1 MTAPDRG
8 VVAMTVPIVVDDG
21 DNEPDDLDGMNGG
34 GAGDGDA
41 PSAGDTPDLAA
52 LVAENQ
58 RLRAG
63 NERNNRELRKRRE
76 VERAMHDLGIGDAEQ
91 LRARLAAAG
100 GQAQPPPGESPAQ
113 EPSAPPADPSPQQPA
128 LDEREVDRRVQLELE
143 RRELDEQRRVEALS
157 GKLRDS
163 SLRAAMV
170 EAGFTGNW
178 DRALKVIDLDEIK
191 IGEDGE
197 VTGAVEAVASLKSEL
212 PEWFRSRNGSPRR
225 SGEDVDGGSRRPPKA
240 APKSWADQAVAR
252 MIGGGR

>member
-1 MTAPDRG
+1 
-8 VVAMTVPIVVDDG
+8 MTVPIVVDDL
-21 DNEPDDLDGMNGG
+21 DNEPDDLDSSEDGEPGG
-34 GAGDGDA
+34 PPAGE
-41 PSAGDTPDLAA
+41 TPDLAA
-52 LVAENQ
+52 IVAENQ

-76 VERAMHDLGIGDAEQ
+76 VEKAMRELGISDADQ
-91 LRARLAAAG
+91 LRARLAAVGGG
-100 GQAQPPPGESPAQ
+100 GQETSPTSP
-113 EPSAPPADPSPQQPA
+113 EPVAAPADPPQQPP
-128 LDEREVDRRVQLELE
+128 LDEREVERRVQLELE
-143 RRELDEQRRVEALS
+143 RRELDEQKRVEALS

-212 PEWFRSRNGSPRR
+212 PEWFRRNGSPRR
-225 SGEDVDGGSRRPPKA
+225 TGEDVDGGSRRPPKP

-252 MIGGGR
+252 LVGGGR